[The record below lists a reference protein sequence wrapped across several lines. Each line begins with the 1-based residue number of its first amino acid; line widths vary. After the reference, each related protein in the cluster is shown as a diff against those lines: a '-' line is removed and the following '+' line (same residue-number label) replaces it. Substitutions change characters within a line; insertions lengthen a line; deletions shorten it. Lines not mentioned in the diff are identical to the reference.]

1 METTKNLNAMK
12 RKTIGDRIF
21 SIILIAGMTIFA
33 LSFLFI
39 FVWMFLNSLRNPANY
54 NAEPLKLFDFSNQES
69 LFTNYKE
76 VFDYEVR
83 KTILVN
89 GKRTSVTLNVLTM
102 LKNSGLQILFSV
114 LGGLIFPPA
123 VGYVVAKY
131 NFKLKGVIVTTVIM
145 TMCIPMIGTTAST
158 LKFYDKLN
166 MINTWWPV
174 ILGSSG
180 GLGFGVLL
188 YGNYFGAMPWEY
200 VESAKLD
207 GAGNLRAYLSI
218 MLPQATPILLA
229 QSVMTLIGAWNDY
242 TTSFMYM
249 PNMPTLA
256 YGINGL
262 SSYYSNAKP
271 IAFAALFMMSA
282 VTLIL
287 YGCFSKT
294 IMSSFSA
301 GGLKG

>member
-1 METTKNLNAMK
+1 MNAICK
-12 RKTIGDRIF
+12 KERAYKKKVGDYIF
-21 SIILIAGMTIFA
+21 SWGIIFFMSLFA

-39 FVWMFLNSLRNPANY
+39 FIWMLLNSFRNPASY
-54 NAEPLKLFDFSNQES
+54 NKNPLGLFDFSDVQNI
-69 LFTNYKE
+69 FDNYKE
-76 VFDYEVR
+76 VFAYEVR

-89 GKRTSVTLNVLTM
+89 GKRQSITINVLGM
-102 LKNSGLQILFSV
+102 LKNSFLQMGFSV
-114 LGGLIFPPA
+114 VGGLVFPPA
-123 VGYVVAKY
+123 VGYIVAKY
-131 NFKLKGVIVTTVIM
+131 DFKLKRIIMLTVLM
-145 TMCIPMIGTTAST
+145 TMSIPMIGTTAAT

-166 MINTWWPV
+166 VINTWWPV
-174 ILGSSG
+174 ILSASG

-207 GAGNLRAYLSI
+207 GAGNMRAYLSI

-229 QSVMTLIGAWNDY
+229 QTVMTIIGSWNDY
-242 TTSFMYM
+242 TMSFMYM

>member
-1 METTKNLNAMK
+1 MRAMYKDTKLNKK
-12 RKTIGDRIF
+12 RISDQVF
-21 SIILIAGMTIFA
+21 AWVIILFMSIFA
-33 LSFLFI
+33 LSFVFI
-39 FVWMFLNSLRNPANY
+39 FFWMFLNSLREPANY
-54 NAEPLKLFDFSNQES
+54 NANPLKLFDFSGTDS
-69 LFTNYKE
+69 LFENYKE
-76 VFDYEVR
+76 VFEYEVR

-89 GKRTSVTLNVLTM
+89 GKRQSVTINVVQM
-102 LKNSGLQILFSV
+102 LKNSFIQMSIAV
-114 LGGLIFPPA
+114 IGGLIFPPA

-131 NFKLKGVIVTTVIM
+131 DFKLKKIIMVTVVM
-145 TMCIPMIGTTAST
+145 TMCIPMIGTTAAT
-158 LKFYDKLN
+158 LKLYDKLKI
-166 MINTWWPV
+166 INTWWPMV
-174 ILGSSG
+174 LSASG

-207 GAGNLRAYLSI
+207 GAGNMRAYLSI

-229 QSVMTLIGAWNDY
+229 QTIMTIIGSWNDY
-242 TTSFMYM
+242 MTSFMYM

-262 SSYYSNAKP
+262 TSYYSNAKP
-271 IAFAALFMMSA
+271 VAFAALFMMSA
-282 VTLIL
+282 VTLML